1 MFFKTNITCCVLQS
15 MKHCF
20 FPKTQNRTWKISVVV
35 YHNLWYAMD
44 HSVYYIQYNI
54 ICVCVRDA
62 AAAPL
67 SRPYVEIVTE
77 LGRPWYKKRGLS
89 DPEPR

>member
-1 MFFKTNITCCVLQS
+1 MN
-15 MKHCF
+15 H
-20 FPKTQNRTWKISVVV
+20 PV
-35 YHNLWYAMD
+35 YMYIVHN
-44 HSVYYIQYNI
+44 